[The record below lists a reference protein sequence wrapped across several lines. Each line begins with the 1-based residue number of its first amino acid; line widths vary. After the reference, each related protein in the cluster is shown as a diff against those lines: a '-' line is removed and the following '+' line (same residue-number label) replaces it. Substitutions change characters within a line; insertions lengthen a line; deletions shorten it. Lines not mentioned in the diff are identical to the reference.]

1 MKLKTNLIICA
12 LSIVLLFALTVNA
25 DPVIEDFSLSSTTI
39 EEGDSVTLSWN
50 VTGADSVTINNGI
63 GPVSYS
69 GSLSVSPSASTSY
82 VLTAVCST
90 CTPPLD
96 IYSGGSDPGI
106 TITSAPLEL
115 TVVAAAPVTP
125 AAPAAPT
132 QTVAA
137 PTMNE
142 WGMIILVAFIGL
154 LSVYRIRR
162 MNQS

>member
-1 MKLKTNLIICA
+1 MKRTTSLIAYA
-12 LSIVLLFALTVNA
+12 LSIVLFFALTVNA

-39 EEGDSVTLSWN
+39 EEGDTVTLSWN

-69 GSLSVSPSASTSY
+69 GSLSVSPSASTTY
-82 VLTAVCST
+82 VITAICST

-96 IYSGGSDPGI
+96 IYSGGTDTGI
-106 TITSAPLEL
+106 TRYESLDL

-132 QTVAA
+132 QAVDA

-154 LSVYRIRR
+154 VSVYRIRR

>member
-1 MKLKTNLIICA
+1 MKRTTSLIVYT
-12 LSIVLLFALTVNA
+12 LSMLLFFALTVNA

-39 EEGDSVTLSWN
+39 EEGDSVTLSWD

-69 GSLSVSPSASTSY
+69 GSLSVSPSASTTY
-82 VLTAVCST
+82 VITAVCST

-96 IYSGGSDPGI
+96 IYSGGDDEGI
-106 TITSAPLEL
+106 TITESLGL
-115 TVVAAAPVTP
+115 TVAAAATP
-125 AAPAAPT
+125 TAPATPT

-154 LSVYRIRR
+154 VSVYRIRR